1 MKKGEISVGKIEKV
15 EFPNKGILHTQEGEK
30 VIVKNCLPGQTIR
43 FIVQKRR
50 KGKCEG
56 RLLEVLE
63 RSPVELE
70 QPYCVH
76 FENCGGCVYQRLR
89 YEEQLALKESQVK
102 DLLQAVA
109 SEKEEVSETCFP
121 GIP

>member
-70 QPYCVH
+70 QP
-76 FENCGGCVYQRLR
+76 
-89 YEEQLALKESQVK
+89 
-102 DLLQAVA
+102 
-109 SEKEEVSETCFP
+109 
-121 GIP
+121 